1 MTGQQPVWFSR
12 PQASEYLAEKLPFK
26 TEKQWYSFLANNRT
40 SKEVY
45 KLSFELRNSKV
56 AYTQLTLDVF
66 IRASTTHT
74 KH

>member
-1 MTGQQPVWFSR
+1 MNSQTAWFSR
-12 PQASEYLAEKLPFK
+12 PQASEYLAKKLPFK

-45 KLSFELRNSKV
+45 KLRFELRNSKV
-56 AYTQLTLDVF
+56 AYTQLTLDAF
-66 IRASTTHT
+66 IRASITHT

>member
-1 MTGQQPVWFSR
+1 MNLKSAWFTR

-45 KLSFELRNSKV
+45 KLRFEQRDSKIV
-56 AYTQLTLDVF
+56 YSQLTLDAF

-74 KH
+74 KN

>member
-1 MTGQQPVWFSR
+1 MTSQTTWFSR

-45 KLSFELRNSKV
+45 KLRFELRNSKV
-56 AYTQLTLDVF
+56 VYTQLTLDAL
-66 IRASTTHT
+66 IRVSTTHT
-74 KH
+74 KN

>member
-1 MTGQQPVWFSR
+1 MIRQETYLTR

-45 KLSFELRNSKV
+45 KLRFELRNGKV
-56 AYTQLTLDVF
+56 TYTQLTLDAF
-66 IRASTTHT
+66 IRASTRRT
-74 KH
+74 KQ